1 MNKLQEI
8 IFQTKNEVEKCK
20 TGTPVPSLITRNL
33 YSREPLSFIGHLRNA
48 ADGFGI
54 IAEFK
59 RKSPSAGIIR
69 DDIDPVDMA
78 LEYVKHGASCISVL
92 TDENYFGGSLH
103 DLERI
108 RRAVR
113 IPVLR
118 KDFIIDE
125 YQLDEAKAYGAD
137 AVLLIADI
145 LSRSELENLYGKAGE
160 IGLECLVEI
169 YDEAA
174 IGKINFD
181 SMRLIGI
188 NNRDL
193 RTFTV
198 DLDHTKRMIQK
209 LPDDVFI
216 ISESG
221 IQSREDIALV
231 KGFGANGA
239 LIGESLM
246 RDSTMLLEI

>member
-8 IFQTKNEVEKCK
+8 IQHKKIEVEKCK
-20 TGTPVPSLITRNL
+20 AGTPASSLITRSL
-33 YSREPLSFIGHLRNA
+33 YNREPLSFIGHLRNA

-69 DDIDPVDMA
+69 DDIDPVDTA
-78 LEYVKHGASCISVL
+78 LEYVKNGAACISVL
-92 TDENYFGGSLH
+92 TDEKYFGGSLN

-108 RRAVR
+108 RSAVT

-125 YQLDEAKAYGAD
+125 YQLGEAKAYGAD

-145 LSRSELENLYGKAGE
+145 LSKSELDHLYGEARKL
-160 IGLECLVEI
+160 GLECLVEV

-174 IGKINFD
+174 IGKISFD
-181 SMRLIGI
+181 SMKMIGI

-198 DLDHTKRMIQK
+198 DLNHTKRMIQK

-221 IQSREDIALV
+221 IKNREDIALV

-246 RDSTMLLEI
+246 RNSTMLTEI

>member
-1 MNKLQEI
+1 MNRLQEI
-8 IFQTKNEVEKCK
+8 IIHKKTEVEKRK
-20 TGTPVPSLITRNL
+20 SGTPVASLITRNL

-69 DDIDPVDMA
+69 DDIDPVDTA
-78 LEYVKHGASCISVL
+78 LWYVKNGAVCISVL
-92 TDENYFGGSLH
+92 TDEKYFGGSLH
-103 DLERI
+103 DLERV
-108 RRAVR
+108 RNAVA

-125 YQLDEAKAYGAD
+125 YQLEEAKAFGAD

-145 LSRSELENLYGKAGE
+145 LSKNELDHLYGEARKR
-160 IGLECLVEI
+160 GLGCLVEV

-174 IGKINFD
+174 VEKINFD
-181 SMRLIGI
+181 IMKLIGI

-198 DLDHTKRMIQK
+198 DLNHTKRIIQK
-209 LPDDVFI
+209 LPDDVFV

-221 IQSREDIALV
+221 IQNREDIALV

-246 RDSTMLLEI
+246 RNSSMLTEI

>member
-8 IFQTKNEVEKCK
+8 IHHKKTEVEKRK
-20 TGTPVPSLITRNL
+20 TGTPVPSLITRSL

-69 DDIDPVDMA
+69 DDIDPVDTA
-78 LEYVKHGASCISVL
+78 LQYVKNGAACISVL
-92 TDENYFGGSLH
+92 TDEKYFGGSLH

-108 RRAVR
+108 RSAVT

-125 YQLDEAKAYGAD
+125 YQLEEARAFGAD
-137 AVLLIADI
+137 AVLLIADV
-145 LSRSELENLYGKAGE
+145 LSKTELAHLHGKAGE
-160 IGLECLVEI
+160 LGLGSLVEV

-174 IGKINFD
+174 IEKINFD
-181 SMRLIGI
+181 IMKLIGI

-198 DLDHTKRMIQK
+198 DLNHTKRMIEK
-209 LPDDVFI
+209 LPDDVFV

-221 IQSREDIALV
+221 IRNPGDIALV

-246 RDSTMLLEI
+246 RNSSMLTVI